1 MSFVLLSVDHI
12 IAIHDEVLEINEL
25 QGLAGDKSLEGALSR
40 VDNRLTYGLIDD
52 IYSLAASYA
61 TAISQAHC
69 FNDGNKRTAFQ
80 VLELVLDLNGI
91 QVIWDVE
98 AVGQKIVLLS
108 QSKLDEAD
116 LAQWLRRVIVSILK
130 ISRRAITR
138 ISNVWWRINQVNL
151 T

>member
-1 MSFVLLSVDHI
+1 MSFLLLSVDHI
-12 IAIHDEVLEINEL
+12 IAIHYEVLALNEL
-25 QGLAGDKSLEGALSR
+25 QGMAGDQSLEGALSK
-40 VDNRLTYGLIDD
+40 VENRLNYGLMDD

-80 VLELVLDLNGI
+80 VMDLILDLNGI
-91 QVIWDVE
+91 NVIWDVA

-116 LAQWLRRVIVSILK
+116 LAQWLRQAVV
-130 ISRRAITR
+130 
-138 ISNVWWRINQVNL
+138 
-151 T
+151 

>member
-1 MSFVLLSVDHI
+1 MPLQEYP
-12 IAIHDEVLEINEL
+12 IATV
-25 QGLAGDKSLEGALSR
+25 
-40 VDNRLTYGLIDD
+40 
-52 IYSLAASYA
+52 A

-138 ISNVWWRINQVNL
+138 ISNFWWRIKQVNL

>member
-1 MSFVLLSVDHI
+1 MSFLLLSVDHI
-12 IAIHDEVLEINEL
+12 IVIHDEVLEINEL
-25 QGLAGDKSLEGALSR
+25 QGMAGDKLLEGALSR

-80 VLELVLDLNGI
+80 VMDLILHLNGI
-91 QVIWDVE
+91 HVIWDIE
-98 AVGQKIVLLS
+98 EVGQKIVLLS

-116 LAQWLRRVIVSILK
+116 LAQWLRRVIV
-130 ISRRAITR
+130 
-138 ISNVWWRINQVNL
+138 
-151 T
+151 